1 MSKVRNCP
9 GCNRKI
15 PAKRTSC
22 PYCKNINLIRLPVY
36 DDKYDKNDKNE
47 VEKNVKICICGVHNP
62 PNARKCISCG
72 EDISTFTVVKVCSGS
87 EEIAINGFS
96 LESIDGDYRFIPH
109 EGNTKIGREE
119 GMKEYL
125 AGKRYVGRIHAE
137 LIKTEDHLFIRDLH
151 STNHVYVNNEEIPVE
166 KQYEVHVG
174 DEIGIGGKVVG
185 GNRQSKAAYFIVKA
199 CD

>member
-1 MSKVRNCP
+1 MSKEKIHEDEILEEKHVR
-9 GCNRKI
+9 
-15 PAKRTSC
+15 
-22 PYCKNINLIRLPVY
+22 
-36 DDKYDKNDKNE
+36 
-47 VEKNVKICICGVHNP
+47 ICICGKHNP
-62 PNARKCISCG
+62 PNARKCDSCG
-72 EDISTFTVVKVCSGS
+72 EDISTFTVVKASSAS
-87 EEIAINGFS
+87 EEKAINGFS
-96 LESIDGDYRFIPH
+96 LESIDGDYRFIPP

-119 GMKEYL
+119 GMKEYF

-137 LIKTEDHLFIRDLH
+137 LIKTEDQLFIRDLH